1 MAFMLA
7 YWLIVAAPVVVVAVL
22 SLWPAFRRVYWERT
36 GAWLPG
42 MLLGAA
48 LLALDGVFSAAVGFW
63 EFTDARFPPE
73 RYLGLPAAEWPFFF
87 AGAVCGVRLVWVLA
101 SRVPGSV
108 DARALWCALVA
119 VSAGYGLLHADRAR
133 TVYVCALALPLAVGL
148 AMSTVEF
155 RSRGTQAFFAIGFL
169 LFLPMDIL
177 MNALGSFAHND
188 TMKSAW
194 ELPYG
199 TPVEDVPYI
208 VVVLVVLR
216 FLPVL
221 VRTGGVEDHG

>member
-1 MAFMLA
+1 MLA
-7 YWLIVAAPVVVVAVL
+7 YWLIVAAPVLLVAVL
-22 SLWPAFRRVYWERT
+22 SGWPAFRRAYWEGT

-48 LLALDGVFSAAVGFW
+48 LLALDGVFSAAAGFW

-87 AGAVCGVRLVWVLA
+87 AGAVAGVRLVWVLCA
-101 SRVPGSV
+101 RIPGVV
-108 DARALWCALVA
+108 DARAFWVVVTVLSV
-119 VSAGYGLLHADRAR
+119 GFGLLHHERVR

-148 AMSTVEF
+148 ALSTVEF
-155 RSRGTQAFFAIGFL
+155 RRWGTQAFFAIGFL

-177 MNALGSFAHND
+177 MNAMGSFAHDD

-199 TPVEDVPYI
+199 TPVEDLPYI

-216 FLPVL
+216 FLPRL
-221 VRTGGVEDHG
+221 VGARGVEDGG